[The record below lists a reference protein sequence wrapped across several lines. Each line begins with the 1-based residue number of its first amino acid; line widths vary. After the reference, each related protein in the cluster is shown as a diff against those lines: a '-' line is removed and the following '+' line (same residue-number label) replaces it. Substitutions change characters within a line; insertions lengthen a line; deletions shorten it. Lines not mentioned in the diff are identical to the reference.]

1 MLIWHILGA
10 HPIMLLNYF
19 KTAWRNLVRNKFHS
33 FINIAGLSLGIT
45 ASLLILL
52 WVQNELSIDAFHK
65 NGSRLYKV
73 YEREYYRTGIDGNY
87 DTPGLLAEELK
98 RTIPEIEDAIMLQE
112 ENDPAALQA
121 GGKILKVDGTGA
133 GAGLFRMF
141 SYPLLEGNPSTALSS
156 AVSMAISKKTANQFF
171 GSPHNAM
178 GKTIRFNDKKDFT
191 VTAIFDDLPANAS
204 RSFDY
209 LISWEALQQQSPWAR
224 SWQTSGPL
232 TYVLLR
238 PDAKPEWVDKKITHF
253 LDKYNKP
260 RSDAYHVEYG
270 LQKFDQVYLHSQFK
284 NGQVSGGRI
293 EYVRLFSI
301 VSIFILLIACINFM
315 NLTTARSVKRA
326 REIGV
331 RKTLGALR
339 SVLIKQFIGES
350 LLLTIL
356 SVLGALLLMVILLP
370 LFNAVTQRQ
379 IELPFGQPL
388 FWLKL
393 LAITIIT
400 GFIAGSYPALFL
412 SSFNPVKV
420 LKGTVKLTSGAIGLR
435 KGLVVFQ
442 FVLSMVLIIGT
453 IVVSRQVDFIQK
465 ANLGYDREN
474 LLYIPIEGE
483 LATRYATLK
492 EEALNMPGIQA
503 VSRVSDN
510 PTNLDEQ
517 TNEVN
522 WDGRDPGTMISFEV
536 PWVGYDFVRTMKLR
550 MAEGRDFSRDYPTD
564 SNAYVINE
572 TAARAIGYA
581 HPVGRSLTMNGRK
594 AKIIGVL
601 KDFHFRSLHEP
612 IRPMIIG
619 VGEKGDYGEV
629 LIRTQPDKTK
639 EALASIATLC
649 RRLNPKFPFT
659 YIFSDEEYGKL
670 YRSEQVVSKLS
681 DAFAF
686 LAIFISCLGLL
697 GLVMFTAEQRTREI
711 GIRKVLGASV
721 GGIVQ
726 LLTTEFLKLVFL
738 SILIASPLAWWA
750 MSVWLNDYAYKI
762 SISWWMFAFAGVLAI
777 LIAVLTISFQAI
789 KAALANPVKSLR
801 SE

>member
-1 MLIWHILGA
+1 
-10 HPIMLLNYF
+10 MLLNYF

-52 WVQNELSIDAFHK
+52 WVQNELNIDAFHK
-65 NGSRLYKV
+65 KGSRLYKV

-98 RTIPEIEDAIMLQE
+98 RTVPEIEDAIMLQE
-112 ENDPAALQA
+112 ENDAAALQA
-121 GGKILKVDGTGA
+121 GNKILKVDGTGA
-133 GAGLFRMF
+133 GADLFTMF
-141 SYPLLEGNPSTALSS
+141 SYPLLQGSPSTALHSTT
-156 AVSMAISKKTANQFF
+156 SMAISKKTANQFF
-171 GSPHNAM
+171 GSPVNAM

-191 VTAIFDDLPANAS
+191 VTAVFDDLPAGTS

-224 SWQTSGPL
+224 SWQTSGPQ

-260 RSDAYHVEYG
+260 QSDAYHVEYG
-270 LQKFDQVYLHSQFK
+270 LQKFDEVYLHSQFK
-284 NGQVSGGRI
+284 NGKVAGGRI

-301 VSIFILLIACINFM
+301 VAIFILLIACINFM

-350 LLLTIL
+350 LLLTAF
-356 SVLGALLLMVILLP
+356 SVLTALLLMAMLLP

-379 IELPFGQPL
+379 IELPFGQPF

-483 LATRYATLK
+483 LQTRFATLK
-492 EEALNMPGIQA
+492 QEALNEAGIQA
-503 VSRVSDN
+503 VSRVSDD
-510 PTNLDEQ
+510 PTNMDSQ

-522 WDGRDPGTMISFEV
+522 WEGREPSNMLSFEV
-536 PWVGYDFVRTMKLR
+536 QTVGYDFVRTMKLK
-550 MAEGRDFSRDYPTD
+550 MAEGRDFSKDYPTD
-564 SNAYVINE
+564 SNAYIINE
-572 TAARAIGYA
+572 TAARTIGYD
-581 HPVGRSLTMNGRK
+581 HPVGHSLSMNGRK
-594 AKIIGVL
+594 ATIIGVL
-601 KDFHFRSLHEP
+601 KDFHFRSLHES
-612 IRPMIIG
+612 IKPMILSL
-619 VGEKGDYGEV
+619 GEKGDYGDV
-629 LIRTQPDKTK
+629 LIRTQPGKTR
-639 EALASIATLC
+639 EALASMAALC

-659 YIFSDEEYGKL
+659 YTFSDEEYGKL

-686 LAIFISCLGLL
+686 FAIFISCLGLL
-697 GLVMFTAEQRTREI
+697 GLVMFTAEQRTKEI
-711 GIRKVLGASV
+711 GIRKVLGATV
-721 GGIVQ
+721 GGIVR
-726 LLTTEFLKLVFL
+726 LLTTEFLKLVLL

-762 SISWWMFAFAGVLAI
+762 SISWWMFALAGVLAI

-789 KAALANPVKSLR
+789 KAAIANPVKSLR